1 MIRAVTDAMS
11 MIVDTLTYVG
21 NLIAECCG
29 RAKGNVECK
38 VCAENGTNMW
48 NAPLTILV
56 LI

>member
-38 VCAENGTNMW
+38 VCAENGTNMC
-48 NAPLTILV
+48 NATLTILV